1 MRASSPRMTANMG
14 NVMIQARRIGHAT
27 FETPDLDKAIDH
39 FTQVVGLVLAEREK
53 DRAYLAT
60 KLGQLA
66 VALELGAQA
75 RCTRLSFE
83 VDTDLAEAGRRL
95 AATGIASERR
105 NDSAPGLSDVLTL
118 HDPKGTAIDLFA
130 QWRCISPPTDVA
142 GASVLKLGHVA
153 FVVNDPK
160 AMADFYQTVLGF
172 RWSDWIDD
180 FFVFLRCNA
189 DHHAVNFVRGE
200 QTRLHHFAFEV
211 RDFAQLQNA
220 CDLLGQK
227 RIPIAWGPVRL
238 GPGHNVAIFHRNA
251 DDHMVEFYA
260 ELDQMKDEALGY
272 WDPRPWHREHPQR
285 PKVWTGADRSIWGLP
300 PGPDFQRGERPKA

>member
-1 MRASSPRMTANMG
+1 
-14 NVMIQARRIGHAT
+14 MIQARRIGHAT
-27 FETPDLDKAIDH
+27 FETPDLNKAIDY
-39 FTQVVGLVLAEREK
+39 FTDVVGLTLTARDSERAWLASKIGVLS
-53 DRAYLAT
+53 
-60 KLGQLA
+60 
-66 VALELGAQA
+66 VALERGPQP

-83 VDTDLAEAGRRL
+83 VSAETDFAEAARQL
-95 AATGIASERR
+95 TEAGIRCERR
-105 NDSAPGLSDVLTL
+105 NDIAPGLSEVLTL
-118 HDPKGTAIDLFA
+118 ADPKGTAIDLFSR
-130 QWRCISPPTDVA
+130 WRTIGPPTDTA

-153 FVVNDPK
+153 FITPDPQG
-160 AMADFYQTVLGF
+160 MAEFYQTVLGF

-200 QTRLHHFAFEV
+200 ASRLHHFAFEV
-211 RDFAQLQNA
+211 RDFAALQNA
-220 CDLLGQK
+220 CDLLGRK

-238 GPGHNVAIFHRNA
+238 GPGHNVAIFHRNS

-285 PKVWTGADRSIWGLP
+285 PKVWTGPDRSIWGLP
-300 PGPDFQRGERPKA
+300 PGPDFQRADRAKA